1 MAQKEHVDVYTIPP
15 NFAKEGTIL
24 SGRLEARNAVEAA
37 VLALLLLQ
45 ILMAVD
51 ISAKGKIYAGIIV
64 ILPVTILAVV
74 GFVFQCFSYV
84 VRRRVITVPNSQYR
98 LKRNRRILKRQKK
111 QQKEEQKKRKGGGG
125 RRKRGTGTQTEAE
138 RGEKGGKGSTE
149 GGKGETP

>member
-51 ISAKGKIYAGIIV
+51 ISAK
-64 ILPVTILAVV
+64 
-74 GFVFQCFSYV
+74 
-84 VRRRVITVPNSQYR
+84 
-98 LKRNRRILKRQKK
+98 
-111 QQKEEQKKRKGGGG
+111 
-125 RRKRGTGTQTEAE
+125 
-138 RGEKGGKGSTE
+138 
-149 GGKGETP
+149 

>member
-64 ILPVTILAVV
+64 ILPLRSWRWSACR
-74 GFVFQCFSYV
+74 GKALHPLFFSVF
-84 VRRRVITVPNSQYR
+84 PM
-98 LKRNRRILKRQKK
+98 L
-111 QQKEEQKKRKGGGG
+111 
-125 RRKRGTGTQTEAE
+125 
-138 RGEKGGKGSTE
+138 
-149 GGKGETP
+149 

>member
-74 GFVFQCFSYV
+74 GVQG
-84 VRRRVITVPNSQYR
+84 VIEVLVCGVIGTIISKAVDAA
-98 LKRNRRILKRQKK
+98 L
-111 QQKEEQKKRKGGGG
+111 G
-125 RRKRGTGTQTEAE
+125 RRKAVQASGKPAE
-138 RGEKGGKGSTE
+138 MPVQDKTAAN
-149 GGKGETP
+149 